1 MILYMISQTGSFN
14 SALPIVSLYVF
25 AGYRLMPAVQQI
37 YESFTQLTFIGPSL
51 DKLYDDISNLDEYNI
66 SVENKQILSFK
77 KKISLKNINF
87 NYPNSQRKI
96 LQNINLSIDSKST
109 IGIVGATGSGKTTT
123 VDIILGLL
131 EPQLGTLEVDGK
143 IITKENRRS
152 WQHSIGY
159 VPQQI
164 FLADD
169 TIAANIAFGIDY
181 ENINQDA
188 IEKASKIANL
198 HDFVLAE
205 LPNKYQTTI
214 GERGVKLS
222 GGQRQRIGIARAIY
236 HNPQLLILDEATSA
250 LDNQTERAVMDAIN
264 NLGKN
269 ITIVVIAHRLNTIKK
284 CDKIYLLEKGKI
296 IDEGSFE
303 DLLKSNEDFRKSTL
317 F

>member
-1 MILYMISQTGSFN
+1 M
-14 SALPIVSLYVF
+14 
-25 AGYRLMPAVQQI
+25 
-37 YESFTQLTFIGPSL
+37 
-51 DKLYDDISNLDEYNI
+51 
-66 SVENKQILSFK
+66 
-77 KKISLKNINF
+77 
-87 NYPNSQRKI
+87 
-96 LQNINLSIDSKST
+96 
-109 IGIVGATGSGKTTT
+109 
-123 VDIILGLL
+123 
-131 EPQLGTLEVDGK
+131 
-143 IITKENRRS
+143 
-152 WQHSIGY
+152 
-159 VPQQI
+159 PQQI

-214 GERGVKLS
+214 DERSNFQVANANQQNRKS
-222 GGQRQRIGIARAIY
+222 YIIIHITYSRQ
-236 HNPQLLILDEATSA
+236 ATSA
-250 LDNQTERAVMDAIN
+250 LDNQTERAVMDAIG